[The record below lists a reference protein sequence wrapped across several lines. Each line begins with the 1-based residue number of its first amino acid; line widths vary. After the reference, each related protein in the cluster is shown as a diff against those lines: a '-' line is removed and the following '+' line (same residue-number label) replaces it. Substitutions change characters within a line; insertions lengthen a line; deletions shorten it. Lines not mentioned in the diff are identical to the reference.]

1 MGVWIIDYINREDVE
16 KKRLSYHSSLSNGT
30 LLYGVYFQY
39 ENVCFFAIE
48 DIILYKGKHIAFST
62 FTNKLSI
69 FDNILKREIQQQS
82 TNNPEDIIIGLPII
96 TSIDKINT
104 DIISKLPYKIK
115 YIQFRNYKKQNG
127 NQRFQ
132 LPYIDY
138 LDSCIQE
145 KTKVFLVKPDIKND
159 IYHLYL
165 DNKYIDVACIP
176 DYKTSVFMN
185 QLFRN
190 IKENANLDLLEESDD
205 ENDEDF
211 VYLDREYKMTCKYN
225 KQFKK
230 WVPISLENIY
240 QK

>member
-1 MGVWIIDYINREDVE
+1 
-16 KKRLSYHSSLSNGT
+16 
-30 LLYGVYFQY
+30 
-39 ENVCFFAIE
+39 VCFFAIE

-96 TSIDKINT
+96 TSIDKINS

-190 IKENANLDLLEESDD
+190 IKDNANLDLLEESDD

-211 VYLDREYKMTCKYN
+211 VYLDREYKMMCKYN